1 MTLREQL
8 LTTVELYCSKA
19 SISEARVST
28 LIFSGGK
35 RIQQIRD
42 GGDVGTMGFE
52 KAMMWFSTH
61 WPEKLDWP
69 EGVDRPQPV
78 LEAAE

>member
-8 LTTVELYCSKA
+8 LKTVELYCLHA
-19 SISEARVST
+19 TISEARVST
-28 LIFSGGK
+28 LIFSGGR

-52 KAMMWFSTH
+52 KAMKWFADH

-69 EGVDRPQPV
+69 EGVDRPKPV